1 MRKVVVMSW
10 DNSNMAG
17 FEWTCEVFVTQRKDG
32 TFSVG
37 ARMSSNDGGA
47 RLRGRY
53 RLKTGSQVKSA
64 IDDLFNDDLLIE
76 NTPDWDEIAS
86 HIATLDRRLATQLRA
101 AVDHDDAED
110 ESEDAS
116 NFSLTGSHVTSRR
129 RILFSSNDG
138 RLYMTTGRRTK
149 AEEDELYK
157 KLDGI
162 VAFTSRSAGS
172 RAPSGAMQPP
182 SPEAGAQRSPS
193 Q

>member
-76 NTPDWDEIAS
+76 SAPDWDEIAS
-86 HIATLDRRLATQLRA
+86 HVATLDRRLAAQLRA
-101 AVDHDDAED
+101 AVDHDDGED
-110 ESEDAS
+110 ESDDAS
-116 NFSLTGSHVTSRR
+116 DFSLTGSQMTKREIQRDKHGR
-129 RILFSSNDG
+129 RIIWSSADG
-138 RLYMTTGRRTK
+138 RLYVTSGRRTK
-149 AEEDELYK
+149 AEENELYARM
-157 KLDGI
+157 DGI
-162 VAFTSRSAGS
+162 VGFTSRSAGS
-172 RAPSGAMQPP
+172 RAP
-182 SPEAGAQRSPS
+182 
-193 Q
+193 